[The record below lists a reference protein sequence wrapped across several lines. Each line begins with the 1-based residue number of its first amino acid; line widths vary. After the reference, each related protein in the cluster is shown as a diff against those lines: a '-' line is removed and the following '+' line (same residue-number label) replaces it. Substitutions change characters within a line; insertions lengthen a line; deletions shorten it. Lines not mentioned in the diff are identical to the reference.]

1 MGGEWS
7 TPHPGHFTF
16 GKEPQ
21 YPMFRR
27 LGGSQGQSGQK
38 QKISSPLGFNPQ
50 TIWPTVSQCT
60 NYAIL
65 VHRHKWK
72 DNIININRVE
82 GHGHIK
88 FGSVKASVNEVT
100 HPTNVREFPD

>member
-1 MGGEWS
+1 M
-7 TPHPGHFTF
+7 
-16 GKEPQ
+16 
-21 YPMFRR
+21 
-27 LGGSQGQSGQK
+27 
-38 QKISSPLGFNPQ
+38 
-50 TIWPTVSQCT
+50 
-60 NYAIL
+60 L

-100 HPTNVREFPD
+100 HPINGREFPD